1 MVFADSGGAFNNDT
15 ECVNG
20 PRGNVAD
27 HLTKDVRPFMS
38 ADFGVSTDPAN
49 WGIAGWSM
57 GGTCAVNLTTMHPEL
72 FSSFVDIAGDA
83 MPFRVRGTGTV
94 KGGTVA
100 IDASASSQFVSG
112 LLLSGAAF
120 AL

>member
-1 MVFADSGGAFNNDT
+1 MDLSGASASGDV
-15 ECVNG
+15 EDR
-20 PRGNVAD
+20 RGNKGKLAAGGGLCQYED
-27 HLTKDVRPFMS
+27 
-38 ADFGVSTDPAN
+38 N
-49 WGIAGWSM
+49 IAPLLDALRTLG
-57 GGTCAVNLTTMHPEL
+57 
-72 FSSFVDIAGDA
+72 VDIAGDA

-120 AL
+120 DDGVTVGAGAGLG